1 MSPCVYVFVC
11 ACTVC
16 LCNVCVWGVC
26 DHVCVQRQ
34 LRREGWAE
42 SITISISVDQGE
54 SLCNPGLSPASHTPQ
69 LSLIQPSSSLP
80 EPGAGATEAE
90 FEWGDVCVFWGGRG
104 GGQLAQ
110 CASGDKTP
118 PRNHRATT
126 GLGKIQR

>member
-1 MSPCVYVFVC
+1 MSLCVYVFVC

-69 LSLIQPSSSLP
+69 LSLIQPSSLP

-90 FEWGDVCVFWGGRG
+90 FEWGDVYVFWGEEGEG
-104 GGQLAQ
+104 
-110 CASGDKTP
+110 
-118 PRNHRATT
+118 N
-126 GLGKIQR
+126 